1 MKLRVNSNGKEID
14 MPKADFDKFSPDQK
28 RNYTVLS
35 ATDEVAKTQVTS
47 NTAKK
52 DEKNEKKD

>member
-1 MKLRVNSNGKEID
+1 MRLKVNSNGKEID

-35 ATDEVAKTQVTS
+35 ATDEAATKQVAT
-47 NTAKK
+47 NTVEKEKSKK
-52 DEKNEKKD
+52 D

>member
-1 MKLRVNSNGKEID
+1 MRLKVNSNGKEID

-35 ATDEVAKTQVTS
+35 ATDEVASKQVTS
-47 NTAKK
+47 NTADKK
-52 DEKNEKKD
+52 DAPKKD

>member
-1 MKLRVNSNGKEID
+1 MRLKVNSNGKEID

-35 ATDEVAKTQVTS
+35 ATDEVASKQVTS
-47 NTAKK
+47 NTADKKESSKK
-52 DEKNEKKD
+52 D